1 MTHFEHMGS
10 YKDGAFPSYKKA
22 PKLYRV
28 NYDQLNDVYLVPDGE
43 YFDFI
48 DWVALHWED
57 ANAFQGE
64 DEAAQDYLDRIGVS
78 VFEV

>member
-28 NYDQLNDVYLVPDGE
+28 NYDQRNDVYLVPDGE
-43 YFDFI
+43 YWDFI
-48 DWVALHWED
+48 DWVAQHWED
-57 ANAFQGE
+57 VIIYPCV
-64 DEAAQDYLDRIGVS
+64 DESAQDYLDRIGVS
-78 VFEV
+78 VFEI